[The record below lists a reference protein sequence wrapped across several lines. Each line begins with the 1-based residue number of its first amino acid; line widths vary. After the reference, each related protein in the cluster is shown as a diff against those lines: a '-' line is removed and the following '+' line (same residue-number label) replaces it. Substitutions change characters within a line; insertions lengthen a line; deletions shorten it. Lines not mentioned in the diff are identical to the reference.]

1 MADPRGKLPSDIG
14 AADWDALLSDI
25 ERKVD
30 ETAAPAKPPVVPPP
44 RAAAPTPAEPVDP
57 PPSVSPRSVR
67 SPSSTPLYRPSQEG
81 PASARPSGPQN
92 PPSSRPAPPKA
103 PPVPQLYDDDEEE
116 RTMVGTISRD
126 LIEEATRGAGG
137 LGQLLGRE
145 PPPRRPA
152 EPEGV
157 DVQFDESGH
166 HRAAAPVD
174 DDLSVVTSAP
184 IFSPPARPSRRRDE
198 AELST
203 PAPPEELASNE
214 LPDPF
219 ADLRAT
225 PPKSAVAQPDSD
237 LQMADPFAP
246 PKKNVPPAR
255 PTPRNPA
262 PEDDEPTRVGQI
274 MLSEEQ
280 VASLK
285 SASEAKAASARPS
298 APPPMPRTPPVSAP
312 PKPVPPP
319 EAPRDSS
326 PGRLS
331 ETPKPPAPRPP
342 VLPKPAAPK
351 SVAPPRNDLPTL
363 DGEGLTAGPPSGSE
377 PEAPA
382 SGRLSLSSSLDLEE
396 PAARPAPAPAA
407 RPSVPARTA
416 SPRPAATP
424 AAPATTAA
432 SKPAPAPGA
441 RPATTSVRKASPSK
455 APPPPAEA
463 EAPAGP
469 PSIRPEAV
477 EAPVDPAFAPT
488 APAASIPDERDALA
502 HLAEVERLDEWSERA
517 AWLEA
522 EARLVEDPT
531 ERARGLLV
539 VSELLAMSGDE
550 ERAQT
555 VAEEARE
562 LAPSLPLAHRQARSR
577 AARERNFQGFNE
589 QLEAEAKSAPTA
601 AGRAHSVLLSSEIL
615 RLIDRDEE
623 AASRKLEQVLRVL
636 PSDPRAHVLKVA
648 AELGASNKAPRYR
661 WPEDAALARLVEA
674 TGVLSAIRG
683 APAKGSL
690 PVTPVDALTR
700 ARNALEASDQVAAAE
715 ALGSLEGTDG
725 IGEPALWLAASL
737 ASGKASHREQAGLWL
752 GKLAGGEDDST
763 VQKLAAAWAFESGD
777 AERVSSVVGA
787 SEVFS
792 SADKATLGVLVG
804 QGREQLEPLIARL
817 ADDSKMAP
825 LAAAISAAL
834 GFAGGEAGSPAAR
847 ASASLGRVLAR
858 GGEGLE
864 AAVARLATSDRESA
878 VARVLQLEID
888 AAAGRLDA
896 VGTALATWPRGEDS
910 SATADR
916 DRSLLAALV
925 LELAG
930 ARDRAASE
938 AESAHSADP
947 VHEAAARILGA
958 LRPEESSALIDKLAS
973 EIEDPS
979 RRALLLLEAAV
990 RTGLDADAAPALLRL
1005 AYETAPEL
1013 PFATA
1018 LGLGAAR
1025 HANDKETQ
1033 LSWLRS
1039 RREASDDPTEK
1050 ALDLVREA
1058 SLVAAD
1064 DRGLAASL
1072 LAEAWKAKPADVALR
1087 DWLDRASP
1095 EPLADQLAVRAARAE
1110 NASPL
1115 QAVLALSV
1123 AYELER
1129 SQGHEAASKLAAL
1142 AAQAGGGAL
1151 ASLVRDRN
1159 DAFGPGASRLSE
1171 ELMAQAKDPADP
1183 VAERETYEQ
1192 LAALDGVGRGDSSA
1206 ALLWHRSILERD
1218 PSYLPS
1224 LARLE
1229 QSLLGEGREEELEP
1243 VLAEIAKVVTGGEI
1257 AAHARV
1263 AARLRQRQSTW
1274 ESTRELAQLASRSTP
1289 PGTWALRQL
1298 EAHALVA
1305 RDDGDLLRAVTE
1317 LARRTDRPLE
1327 RATLL
1332 LRSAEATSHK
1342 GDQAAAIEHLGAVI
1356 AAYPAHL
1363 IAHLSLADL
1372 LEKSGELRRAAETL
1386 EAAAATSQVAQL
1398 QVELWHRAAVLWL
1411 DHVTPA
1417 ARAQTN
1423 LTSDADDAL
1432 AHGVAD
1438 LEKAAALA
1446 VHYADVFARLRALY
1460 VEQGENGKLAALLEQ
1475 RLTVEERPDQRIELE
1490 VSLGR
1495 ALSATG
1501 DRQAAKRA
1509 LAAALDAS
1517 PDHVDAL
1524 RAFADLCLAEA
1535 DYESAEQ
1542 SFIRL
1547 ARLVVDQSVQADLY
1561 LQLGDI
1567 YQTHLP
1573 NPDRAEVSYLEVLK
1587 RSPES
1592 VPARERLVALY
1603 AAQGQKDKALETQNQ
1618 LLAAAAASPAD
1629 KRQRTIEMAGLHE
1642 RLGGDVKKAEQTL
1655 EALRKEFPHE
1665 PQVLRALAEFHQR
1678 HNHGPAVNVLLDRA
1692 AADARRALST
1702 GRFEIHFFGNLATV
1716 FELRGNHEAALTAN
1730 GTLAALEG
1738 RRCEVP
1744 GIGARAFRSDI
1755 DDAIAPDIFTP
1766 AFRTLLGRTGTVLES
1781 ASIVDL
1787 KALKG
1792 SPLPPTA
1799 APIARKIEEIAAGFG
1814 FHDVQ
1819 LHVSPSIGP
1828 VCMPL
1833 SANPPALVL
1842 GQALLTEQADSIRS
1856 FLVIRAFKAL
1866 QENVAIFSRTAPIDL
1881 WPLTAAFLQL
1891 FAPTWA
1897 PQGVD
1902 ANKLKDFK
1910 ARLQRGGPA
1919 PSGADLTALATEVAT
1934 GIGNRASTLQSA
1946 ANSWGS
1952 RCALLSTGDAT
1963 TALDAI
1969 AWATGQ
1975 PSGAP
1980 ATNPDRMKWIGR
1992 NAEARDLIVF
2002 SVSDAYS
2009 EARAK

>member
-1 MADPRGKLPSDIG
+1 
-14 AADWDALLSDI
+14 
-25 ERKVD
+25 
-30 ETAAPAKPPVVPPP
+30 
-44 RAAAPTPAEPVDP
+44 
-57 PPSVSPRSVR
+57 
-67 SPSSTPLYRPSQEG
+67 
-81 PASARPSGPQN
+81 
-92 PPSSRPAPPKA
+92 
-103 PPVPQLYDDDEEE
+103 VPQLYDDDEEE

-137 LGQLLGRE
+137 LGQLLGRPE
-145 PPPRRPA
+145 PPRRPT
-152 EPEGV
+152 EPEGI
-157 DVQFDESGH
+157 DAQFEEASQ
-166 HRAAAPVD
+166 RAAPPSHPD
-174 DDLSVVTSAP
+174 DDVSVLTSAP
-184 IFSPPARPSRRRDE
+184 LLAATARAHRRAREESE
-198 AELST
+198 AMVT
-203 PAPPEELASNE
+203 PAPPDELASNE

-225 PPKSAVAQPDSD
+225 PMKTAVAQAADVDS
-237 LQMADPFAP
+237 LPDPFAP
-246 PKKNVPPAR
+246 PPKRNPLPAR
-255 PTPRNPA
+255 ATPRNAAPP
-262 PEDDEPTRVGQI
+262 PEDDEPTRIGQV
-274 MLSEEQ
+274 LSVEET
-280 VASLK
+280 ASLRAQFDTK
-285 SASEAKAASARPS
+285 SRESRPTPVPESRPTPVPESRPTTVPDAPRAPAPVAVPRKPTPAPGAPARP
-298 APPPMPRTPPVSAP
+298 V
-312 PKPVPPP
+312 
-319 EAPRDSS
+319 EAA
-326 PGRLS
+326 
-331 ETPKPPAPRPP
+331 KPAPARPP
-342 VLPKPAAPK
+342 VLPKPGSPKPAP
-351 SVAPPRNDLPTL
+351 RGEMPTL
-363 DGEGLTAGPPSGSE
+363 DGDGLATPP
-377 PEAPA
+377 PPA
-382 SGRLSLSSSLDLEE
+382 VEETPAARSTLSSSIDLEE
-396 PAARPAPAPAA
+396 AKPPPARPAT
-407 RPSVPARTA
+407 PARTA
-416 SPRPAATP
+416 VTAKPAEK
-424 AAPATTAA
+424 APPTTAA
-432 SKPAPAPGA
+432 SKPAAAPGA
-441 RPATTSVRKASPSK
+441 KPAVTTVRKAAPSK
-455 APPPPAEA
+455 APPPMPEA
-463 EAPAGP
+463 EAPPSGP
-469 PSIRPEAV
+469 LSGALDPLES
-477 EAPVDPAFAPT
+477 PVDPAFAPV
-488 APAASIPDERDALA
+488 APTASIPDERDALA
-502 HLAEVERLDEWSERA
+502 HLAEVERLDEWAERA

-531 ERARGLLV
+531 ERARSLLV

-550 ERAQT
+550 ERAQSF
-555 VAEEARE
+555 AEEARE
-562 LAPSLPLAHRQARSR
+562 LAPALPLAHRQARAR
-577 AARERNFQGFNE
+577 AARERNFQGLNE
-589 QLEAEAKSAPTA
+589 QLEVEAKNSPTA
-601 AGRAHSVLLSSEIL
+601 TSRAHSVLLASEIL

-661 WPEDAALARLVEA
+661 WPEDPALAGLVEA

-683 APAKGSL
+683 APAKGSV

-715 ALGSLEGTDG
+715 ALAALEGTDG
-725 IGEPALWLAASL
+725 VGEPALWLAASL
-737 ASGKASHREQAGLWL
+737 ASGKPSHREQAGVWL
-752 GKLAGGEDDST
+752 GKLADGADAES
-763 VQKLAAAWAFESGD
+763 VQRLAATWAFEAGD
-777 AERVSSVVGA
+777 AERVSAVVG
-787 SEVFS
+787 SSRVFS
-792 SADKATLGVLVG
+792 GAEKATLGVLVG
-804 QGREQLEPLIARL
+804 QGREQLEPLTRSL
-817 ADDSKMAP
+817 ATDDNLAP
-825 LAAAISAAL
+825 LAAAIGAAL

-847 ASASLGRVLAR
+847 AGAALGRILAR
-858 GGEGLE
+858 GGDGLE
-864 AAVARLATSDRESA
+864 DAVARLARSDDSA
-878 VARVLQLEID
+878 VARVLQLELD
-888 AAAGRLDA
+888 AAANRLDA
-896 VGTALATWPRGEDS
+896 VGEALASWPRGEDS
-910 SATADR
+910 LPTADR
-916 DRSLLAALV
+916 DRALLAAFV

-930 ARDRAASE
+930 ARERAAAE
-938 AESAHSADP
+938 AESAHSADSI
-947 VHEAAARILGA
+947 HEASARILGA
-958 LRPEESSALIDKLAS
+958 LRPEMSSSLVDKLAS

-990 RTGLDADAAPALLRL
+990 RLGPGAEAAPALLRL

-1025 HANDKETQ
+1025 LAGDKDAQ
-1033 LSWLRS
+1033 LSWLRA
-1039 RREASDDPTEK
+1039 RREASDDTTEK

-1058 SLVAAD
+1058 SLVATE
-1064 DRGLAASL
+1064 DRALAASL
-1072 LAEAWKAKPADVALR
+1072 LAEAWKARPSDVALR

-1095 EPLADQLAVRAARAE
+1095 EPLADHLAVRAARAE
-1110 NASPL
+1110 SSNSPL
-1115 QAVLALSV
+1115 QAALALSV

-1129 SQGHEAASKLAAL
+1129 SQQHDEASKLATLAL
-1142 AAQAGGGAL
+1142 PNGGDL
-1151 ASLVRDRN
+1151 ARLVRDRN
-1159 DAFGPGASRLSE
+1159 DAFGPGAARLSE
-1171 ELMAQAKDPADP
+1171 ELIAVAKNPPDP
-1183 VAERETYEQ
+1183 VTEREAYEQ
-1192 LAALDGVGRGDSSA
+1192 LAALDAVGRGDTSA

-1229 QSLLGEGREEELEP
+1229 QAFVGEAREEDLEP
-1243 VLAEIAKVVTGGEI
+1243 VLAEIAKVVAGSEI

-1274 ESTRELAQLASRSTP
+1274 ESTRDLAQLASLATP

-1298 EAHALVA
+1298 EAHALA
-1305 RDDGDLLRAVTE
+1305 AKADDDLLRATTE
-1317 LARRTDRPLE
+1317 LARRTERPLE

-1342 GDQAAAIEHLGAVI
+1342 GDNAAAIEHLGAVI
-1356 AAYPAHL
+1356 AAYPEHLAAHL
-1363 IAHLSLADL
+1363 FLADL

-1386 EAAAATSQVAQL
+1386 EAAAATSRVALQ
-1398 QVELWHRAAVLWL
+1398 QVELWHHAAVLWL

-1423 LTSDADDAL
+1423 LSPDADEAL

-1446 VHYADVFARLRALY
+1446 IHYADVFPRLRALY
-1460 VEQGENGKLAALLEQ
+1460 VEQNENSKLAALLEQ
-1475 RLTVEERPDQRIELE
+1475 RLATEGRPEQRIELE

-1524 RAFADLCLAEA
+1524 RAFAELCVLEA

-1547 ARLVVDQSVQADLY
+1547 ARLVVDQGVQADLY

-1573 NPDRAEVSYLEVLK
+1573 NPERAEVSYLEVLK

-1592 VPARERLVALY
+1592 APARERLVALY
-1603 AAQGQKDKALETQNQ
+1603 AAQGQKEKALETQGL

-1629 KRQRTIEMAGLHE
+1629 KRQRTIELAGLHE
-1642 RLGGDVKKAEQTL
+1642 RVGGDVKKAEQTL

-1730 GTLAALEG
+1730 GTLAALEA

-1744 GIGARAFRSDI
+1744 GIGNRAFRPEI
-1755 DDAIAPDIFTP
+1755 DDSIAPDIFTP
-1766 AFRTLLGRTGTVLES
+1766 AFRELLRRSSAVLEA

-1787 KALKG
+1787 KALKAV
-1792 SPLPPTA
+1792 PLPPTA

-1819 LHVSPSIGP
+1819 IHVSPSIGP

-1833 SANPPALVL
+1833 SASPPALVL
-1842 GQALLTEQADSIRS
+1842 GQALLAEQADSIRA

-1866 QENVAIFSRTAPIDL
+1866 QTGVAIFSRTAPIDL

-1891 FAPTWA
+1891 FAPTWV

-1910 ARLQRGGPA
+1910 ARLLRGGPA
-1919 PSGADLTALATEVAT
+1919 PSGADLTALANEVAS

-1946 ANSWGS
+1946 ANSWGA

-2009 EARAK
+2009 EARSKLRGSPGRALQGAARRSGARAAPASHLPGGRRCFVAACAGPRGQDSPEQRPFRAGALRRRSSLRPCRRRARATSRPSVRAA